1 MTLNYNTSPHLKVE
15 TFYDTKETP
24 FSVGLGLLVYK
35 KSRSRDI
42 VNILAKLNMSI
53 DYGKLQR

>member
-35 KSRSRDI
+35 KTRDI

-53 DYGKLQR
+53 DYGKFQR